1 MTAPDEGYAVELRE
15 LDELFELMW
24 TDAISLLTILREG
37 VFNFA
42 HSAYLN
48 FLAAIAV
55 IIIDGAL
62 IASGFFTLSSVVS
75 LLAATGLLIL
85 SALMFLVAVKS
96 WRRFSFLKR
105 TYSKMIC
112 AAKEFKEV
120 QARDAKFKESWD
132 SRRFGILGRSTSY
145 DREKKERES

>member
-1 MTAPDEGYAVELRE
+1 MTAPDKGEAAELRE

-24 TDAISLLTILREG
+24 ADALGLLTILREG

-42 HSAYLN
+42 HYAYLS
-48 FLAAIAV
+48 FLTGIV
-55 IIIDGAL
+55 VVMIDGGLLAF
-62 IASGFFTLSSVVS
+62 GCFTLSSVLS

-85 SALMFLVAVKS
+85 SVLMFFVGVKS

-105 TYSKMIC
+105 TYGKMIY

-120 QARDAKFKESWD
+120 QARDARFKESWD
-132 SRRFGILGRSTSY
+132 SRFGKLG
-145 DREKKERES
+145 